1 MSPVEVSELIRSSRY
16 KKEKLNPEVVVVKC
30 KLCSTQH

>member
-1 MSPVEVSELIRSSRY
+1 MPPVEVSELIRNSGY
-16 KKEKLNPEVVVVKC
+16 KKEKLNPEVVIVQC